1 MDWGRG
7 GESAELKQRDS
18 WAAVTIVQGWL
29 KPGVAVSSR
38 ERFGIGLKVGSLVTT
53 SSSTLQIKSV
63 LTFPAFTVSPG
74 NGSEFR
80 SILHVT
86 WLLVLFFFFLLLPFN
101 LPLFLF

>member
-18 WAAVTIVQGWL
+18 WVAVTIVQGWL
-29 KPGVAVSSR
+29 KPGVAVSNR

-63 LTFPAFTVSPG
+63 LTFPASTISPG
-74 NGSEFR
+74 NGSKFR
-80 SILHVT
+80 SILHIT
-86 WLLVLFFFFLLLPFN
+86 WLLGFFFFFTA
-101 LPLFLF
+101 F